1 MTTNDIECRGK
12 NQPSVRAGHALALG
26 LDRLCD
32 LVPVLVDDNNMSV
45 GITIHAF
52 CDLCRTS
59 NDEFTSKL

>member
-1 MTTNDIECRGK
+1 MTTNDIEYRGK
-12 NQPSVRAGHALALG
+12 NQSSVRACQALALG

-45 GITIHAF
+45 EITIHAF
-52 CDLCRTS
+52 CDHFRTS